1 MTDASSRV
9 IGIRPNQS
17 GTYEGLNY
25 SAASGTLTINR
36 QESANI
42 RTNRVVQDQVQTS
55 YQAGM
60 TLSLDLYYDNG
71 ATDALALLWESAF
84 RMAREAVST
93 VTFTSGYATTA
104 LKASAIG
111 ALEVGDILRF
121 TDASGCLGYRR
132 VTAITDDGQTPV
144 VEWTVTINAAVTGA
158 TGAEAPDHR
167 LVVGNTAKPLKVLI
181 QDDVA
186 GTSREEVFAGMEVDS
201 FRIRV
206 ADQERT
212 TVDMTLV
219 GEDSDGGTTVSPA
232 TGVGDSPAVEVFNS
246 KGHVKTTMLSNADVE
261 GLDFEW
267 GLSNSL
273 RSRTVVG
280 QLPAVGVSAGTARVT
295 GAWSQ
300 YFENFTEYKK
310 AIDDTASSLIIGHE
324 TANGAYAWSLPNI
337 KYSDQT
343 REHSGQDTDIIVRLP
358 FEGLGAPATV
368 DADQS
373 SLRMCFFNLP

>member
-9 IGIRPNQS
+9 IGIQTQTS
-17 GTYEGLNY
+17 GAGYKGLNY

-60 TLSLDLYYDNG
+60 TLSLDLYYDNT
-71 ATDALALLWESAF
+71 TDHALALLWESAF
-84 RMAREAVST
+84 RMDREVVTANDGLSISGTSVSAVS
-93 VTFTSGYATTA
+93 SLG
-104 LKASAIG
+104 G
-111 ALEVGDILRF
+111 LEVGDILRI
-121 TDASGCLGYRR
+121 TTSSGDVAYRR
-132 VTAITDDGQTPV
+132 ITAISGTTA
-144 VEWTVTINAAVTGA
+144 TINASVTNA
-158 TGAEAPDHR
+158 STVTAPGHR
-167 LVVGNTAKPLKVLI
+167 LFVGNTAKPLKVVI
-181 QDDVA
+181 QDDVG
-186 GTSREEVFAGMEVDS
+186 GTKHNEVFAGMEVDS

-219 GEDSDGGTTVSPA
+219 GEDSDGGTTTTANVA
-232 TGVGDSPAVEVFNS
+232 ASPAVEVFNS
-246 KGHVKTTMLSNADVE
+246 KGHVKTTMLTNADVE

-368 DADQS
+368 DAEQS

>member
-9 IGIRPNQS
+9 IGIELNTS
-17 GTYEGLNY
+17 GAGYQGLNY
-25 SAASGTLTINR
+25 SSASGTLTINR

-60 TLSLDLYYDNG
+60 TLSLDLYYDN
-71 ATDALALLWESAF
+71 TDNQALSLLWESAF
-84 RMAREAVST
+84 RMARET
-93 VTFTSGYATTA
+93 VTAHDTLSINNTSVSAATT
-104 LKASAIG
+104 LG
-111 ALEVGDILRF
+111 GLEVGDILRI
-121 TDASGCLGYRR
+121 TTSSGGVAYRR
-132 VTAITDDGQTPV
+132 ITAISGLTA
-144 VEWTVTINAAVTGA
+144 TINAAVA
-158 TGAEAPDHR
+158 SASGAEGPDHR
-167 LVVGNTAKPLKVLI
+167 LVVGSTAIPL
-181 QDDVA
+181 A
-186 GTSREEVFAGMEVDS
+186 GMIKDEGNEEVFSGMEVDS
-201 FRIRV
+201 FRIRI

-212 TVDMTLV
+212 TVDLTLV
-219 GEDSDGGTTVSPA
+219 GEDSDGGNAGTTTV
-232 TGVGDSPAVEVFNS
+232 TDSPAVEVFNS
-246 KGHVKTTMLSNADVE
+246 KGHVKTTMLAGSDVE

-300 YFENFTEYKK
+300 YFETFTEYQK
-310 AIDDTASSLIIGHE
+310 AINDTASDLIIGHE

-373 SLRMCFFNLP
+373 SLRMCFFNFP